1 MLIDAE
7 DAIKLFFPNSSLEM
21 VFLEAIANSLDANA
35 SMIKILINID
45 KFDSPRDSLTIS
57 IEDNGDGFTEQN
69 FTNFSKTGKRKD
81 LKHKGVGRVVFL
93 NYFRQVKI
101 ESIYGQHK
109 REFIYDSSFT
119 NKSSIYKLDNPQ
131 KNSTKLVFSGFSD
144 NVVHSYSYLIPE
156 KLGERIMLHF
166 LLRLY
171 DMQNTQ
177 RDFCISIGLNAKEE
191 NPAQGFVSGEYSITP
206 QKLTPLKHAKLDSE
220 DLTLFNN
227 HLDIFYFIRSGT
239 TTHYVTT
246 GIEIDGRTAEL
257 ELIDAKMIPAG
268 HQILFLAR
276 SEYFTSKIDMA
287 RTTPKL
293 SDSDSRIVKRVL
305 QKGITKVLSE
315 ELPAFREK
323 QQKIKNNFSQRYPFL
338 TGYFEDDSIGLV
350 DENKSLIA
358 AQNKFLNDQK
368 SVLEAD
374 ALDDELYEKSLNLSS
389 RVLTQYILYRNFI
402 IQKLK
407 SMNPENSEEDIHN
420 LILPKRKIISS
431 EDFHQQIYNNNV
443 WLLDDKYMSFSTILS
458 DEEMYKLI
466 DVIAEPEEL
475 NDTKRP
481 DIAIVFSRSLDE
493 NIPVD
498 VVIVELKKKGASLD
512 ENVKVTT
519 QLWQRAKKLLQY
531 YQARIQRIWFYGVI
545 SIDNEFSGYLKDKGW
560 KELFSLGNMYYLEEE
575 ISVNNDKVP
584 VGYFLMPYD
593 SLLADAKGRNE
604 TFLKILKESIRKSA
618 GAENRT

>member
-1 MLIDAE
+1 M
-7 DAIKLFFPNSSLEM
+7 
-21 VFLEAIANSLDANA
+21 
-35 SMIKILINID
+35 
-45 KFDSPRDSLTIS
+45 
-57 IEDNGDGFTEQN
+57 
-69 FTNFSKTGKRKD
+69 
-81 LKHKGVGRVVFL
+81 
-93 NYFRQVKI
+93 
-101 ESIYGQHK
+101 
-109 REFIYDSSFT
+109 
-119 NKSSIYKLDNPQ
+119 
-131 KNSTKLVFSGFSD
+131 
-144 NVVHSYSYLIPE
+144 
-156 KLGERIMLHF
+156 
-166 LLRLY
+166 
-171 DMQNTQ
+171 
-177 RDFCISIGLNAKEE
+177 
-191 NPAQGFVSGEYSITP
+191 
-206 QKLTPLKHAKLDSE
+206 
-220 DLTLFNN
+220 
-227 HLDIFYFIRSGT
+227 
-239 TTHYVTT
+239 
-246 GIEIDGRTAEL
+246 
-257 ELIDAKMIPAG
+257 
-268 HQILFLAR
+268 
-276 SEYFTSKIDMA
+276 
-287 RTTPKL
+287 
-293 SDSDSRIVKRVL
+293 
-305 QKGITKVLSE
+305 
-315 ELPAFREK
+315 
-323 QQKIKNNFSQRYPFL
+323 
-338 TGYFEDDSIGLV
+338 
-350 DENKSLIA
+350 
-358 AQNKFLNDQK
+358 
-368 SVLEAD
+368 EAD

-420 LILPKRKIISS
+420 LIVPKRKIISS

-593 SLLADAKGRNE
+593 SLLADAEGRNE
-604 TFLKILKESIRKSA
+604 TFLKILKESIRKNA
-618 GAENRT
+618 EAENHT